1 MKLGPLNVPT
11 IFGRCYEVTVAN
23 TDNSMVERTNS
34 CIGMGIDRRGEPR
47 CYKLATG
54 GFVHRI
60 SQYVLFPTPQ
70 NVIDHMNNIA
80 DQPRQQV
87 SAKPL

>member
-1 MKLGPLNVPT
+1 M
-11 IFGRCYEVTVAN
+11 AN